1 MAFLSETDLYLL
13 NEGRHLRLYD
23 KLGAH
28 LGTELVDGVA
38 VSGCHFAVWAPN
50 AFHVSVLGDFND
62 WNPDRNRLQ
71 SVAASGVHYGF
82 VRDVSEG
89 QRYVF
94 QIRSRH
100 NGYTVD
106 KADPFAF
113 SAQIPPDKASVITRL
128 DYDWSD
134 SDWMR
139 SRKRRNSFS
148 APQSIYELHLGS
160 WQRDEAGRFLSYR
173 EVAPRLCE
181 YVRKLGFT
189 HVELLPIMEHPFYGS
204 WGYQCTGFFAPT
216 SRYGSPQDFM
226 FLIDSLHQAGIGV
239 ILDWVPSHFPSDS
252 HGLGFF
258 DGTHLYE
265 HADPRQG
272 FHPEWHSLLFNYG
285 RNEVRSFLLS
295 SALFWLDRY
304 HIDGLRVD
312 AVASMLYLDYSRKE
326 GEWIPN
332 VRGGKENLDA
342 ITFLRQL
349 SEDVYREF
357 PDVETIAEEST
368 SWPLVSRPTSM
379 GGLGFGY
386 KWDMGWMHD
395 TLQYFALDP
404 VHRQHHHNLLTF
416 RGMYAQSE
424 NFVLSLSHDEV
435 VHLKGSLLTKM
446 GGPSADE
453 WQKRA
458 SLRLLFGYQYA
469 LPGKKLLFM
478 GAELGQ
484 WREWNHEGSLDWR
497 LLDRPEH
504 RGIQQF
510 VADLNRVYQQEAALA
525 ARDFSADGFVWLAVD
540 DSSRSVLAFLRQ
552 AETPTETPTDTFAEP
567 VMVVCNFTPVPR
579 EGYRIGVPLP
589 GYWSEILNSDAA
601 EYGGSGLGNLGGRQ
615 SEPIPAHG
623 QPHSVS
629 VFLPPLAVLYFRRV
643 K

>member
-1 MAFLSETDLYLL
+1 MNLLTETDLYLL

-28 LGTELVDGVA
+28 LVRGAGRPA
-38 VSGCHFAVWAPN
+38 CHFAVWAPN
-50 AFHVSVLGDFND
+50 AARVSVLGD
-62 WNPDRNRLQ
+62 WNGWTPERDLLRSLGQ
-71 SVAASGVHYGF
+71 SGVWQGC
-82 VRDVSEG
+82 VEGVQEG
-89 QRYVF
+89 QRYVY
-94 QIRSRH
+94 QITSR
-100 NGYTVD
+100 YRDYQID

-113 SAQIPPDKASVITRL
+113 SAQLPPDRASVVTCL
-128 DYDWSD
+128 DYTWGDQQW
-134 SDWMR
+134 R
-139 SRKRRNSFS
+139 QTRKDRQALS

-160 WQRDEAGRFLSYR
+160 WRRTPDGQFLSYR
-173 EVAPRLCE
+173 EVAPLLVD
-181 YVRKLGFT
+181 YVGKLGFT

-216 SRYGSPQDFM
+216 SRYGSPQDLM

-239 ILDWVPSHFPSDS
+239 ILDWVPSHFPSDG

-265 HADPRQG
+265 HEDPRQG

-285 RNEVRSFLLS
+285 RSEVRSFLLS

-332 VRGGKENLDA
+332 RLGGKENLDA
-342 ITFLRQL
+342 IGFLRQL
-349 SEDVYREF
+349 AEDVYREF
-357 PDVETIAEEST
+357 PDAETIAEEST
-368 SWPLVSRPTSM
+368 SWPLVTRPTSVQ
-379 GGLGFGY
+379 GLGFGY

-435 VHLKGSLLTKM
+435 VHLKGSLYTKM
-446 GGPSADE
+446 GGPAADP

-484 WREWNHEGSLDWR
+484 WREWNHEGSLDWA
-497 LLDRPEH
+497 LLDSPEH
-504 RGIQQF
+504 AGISRF
-510 VADLNRVYQQEAALA
+510 VADLNRVYQAEPALA
-525 ARDFSADGFVWLAVD
+525 VLDYSPTGFRWLNADD
-540 DSSRSVLAFLRQ
+540 REHSVLAFLRCGDS
-552 AETPTETPTDTFAEP
+552 ETDT
-567 VMVVCNFTPVPR
+567 VVVICNFTPVPR
-579 EGYRIGVPLP
+579 AGYRVGVPAP
-589 GYWSEILNSDAA
+589 GFWQEILNSDAA
-601 EYGGSGLGNLGGRQ
+601 EYAGSGLGNLGGLVSVETPCQ
-615 SEPIPAHG
+615 G
-623 QPHSVS
+623 QPHSIEA
-629 VFLPPLAVLYFRRV
+629 FLPPLSVLYFRRV
-643 K
+643 KQLGR

>member
-1 MAFLSETDLYLL
+1 MNLLTETDLYLL

-28 LGTELVDGVA
+28 LVTDAGRSA
-38 VSGCHFAVWAPN
+38 CHFAVWAPN
-50 AFHVSVLGDFND
+50 AARVSVLGD
-62 WNPDRNRLQ
+62 WNGWTPERDLLSNLGQ
-71 SVAASGVHYGF
+71 SGVWQGC
-82 VRDVSEG
+82 VEGVQEG
-89 QRYVF
+89 QRYVY
-94 QIRSRH
+94 QITSR
-100 NGYTVD
+100 YRDYQID

-113 SAQIPPDKASVITRL
+113 SAQLPPDRASVVTRL
-128 DYDWSD
+128 DYTWGDQEW
-134 SDWMR
+134 R
-139 SRKRRNSFS
+139 QTRQQRQALS

-160 WQRDEAGRFLSYR
+160 WRRTPDGRFLSYR
-173 EVAPRLCE
+173 EVAPLLVD
-181 YVRKLGFT
+181 YVGKLGFT

-216 SRYGSPQDFM
+216 SRYGSPQDLM

-239 ILDWVPSHFPSDS
+239 ILDWVPSHFPSDG

-265 HADPRQG
+265 HEDPRQG

-285 RNEVRSFLLS
+285 RSEVRSFLLS

-332 VRGGKENLDA
+332 RLGGKENLDA
-342 ITFLRQL
+342 IGFLRQL
-349 SEDVYREF
+349 AEDVYREF
-357 PDVETIAEEST
+357 PDAETIAEEST
-368 SWPLVSRPTSM
+368 SWPLVTRPTSVQ
-379 GGLGFGY
+379 GLGFGY

-435 VHLKGSLLTKM
+435 VHLKGSLYTKM
-446 GGPSADE
+446 GGPAADP

-484 WREWNHEGSLDWR
+484 WREWNHEGSLDWA
-497 LLDRPEH
+497 LLDSPEH
-504 RGIQQF
+504 AGISRF
-510 VADLNRVYQQEAALA
+510 VADLNRVYQAEPALA
-525 ARDFSADGFVWLAVD
+525 VLDYSPTGFRWLDAD
-540 DSSRSVLAFLRQ
+540 DSEHSVLAFLRCGDS
-552 AETPTETPTDTFAEP
+552 ETDT
-567 VMVVCNFTPVPR
+567 VVVVCNFTPVPR
-579 EGYRIGVPLP
+579 AGYRVGVPAP
-589 GYWSEILNSDAA
+589 GFWQEILNSDAA
-601 EYGGSGLGNLGGRQ
+601 EYAGSGLGNLGGLVSVETPCQ
-615 SEPIPAHG
+615 G
-623 QPHSVS
+623 QPHSIEA
-629 VFLPPLAVLYFRRV
+629 FLPPLSVLYFRRV
-643 K
+643 KQLGR

>member
-1 MAFLSETDLYLL
+1 MNLLTETDLYLL

-28 LGTELVDGVA
+28 LVTDAGRSA
-38 VSGCHFAVWAPN
+38 CHFAVWAPN
-50 AFHVSVLGDFND
+50 AARVSVLGD
-62 WNPDRNRLQ
+62 WNGWTPERDLLSNLGQ
-71 SVAASGVHYGF
+71 SGVWQGC
-82 VRDVSEG
+82 VEGVQEG
-89 QRYVF
+89 QRYVY
-94 QIRSRH
+94 QITSR
-100 NGYTVD
+100 YRDYQID

-113 SAQIPPDKASVITRL
+113 SAQQPPDRASVVTRL
-128 DYDWSD
+128 DYTWGDQEW
-134 SDWMR
+134 R
-139 SRKRRNSFS
+139 QTRQQRQALS

-160 WQRDEAGRFLSYR
+160 WRRTPDGRFLSYR
-173 EVAPRLCE
+173 EVAPLLVD

-216 SRYGSPQDFM
+216 SRYGSPQDLM

-239 ILDWVPSHFPSDS
+239 ILDWVPSHFPSDG

-265 HADPRQG
+265 HEDPRQG

-285 RNEVRSFLLS
+285 RSEVRSFLLS

-332 VRGGKENLDA
+332 RLGGKENLDA
-342 ITFLRQL
+342 IAFLRQL
-349 SEDVYREF
+349 AEDVYREF
-357 PDVETIAEEST
+357 PDAETIAEEST
-368 SWPLVSRPTSM
+368 SWPLVTRPTSVQ
-379 GGLGFGY
+379 GLGFGY

-446 GGPSADE
+446 GGPAADP

-484 WREWNHEGSLDWR
+484 WREWNHEGSLDWA
-497 LLDRPEH
+497 LLDSPEH
-504 RGIQQF
+504 AGISRF
-510 VADLNRVYQQEAALA
+510 VADLNRVYRAEPALA
-525 ARDFSADGFVWLAVD
+525 VLDYSPTGFIWLNAD
-540 DSSRSVLAFLRQ
+540 DSEHSVLAFLRCGDS
-552 AETPTETPTDTFAEP
+552 ETDT
-567 VMVVCNFTPVPR
+567 VVVVCNFTPVPR
-579 EGYRIGVPLP
+579 AGYRVGVPAP
-589 GYWSEILNSDAA
+589 GFWQEILNSDAA
-601 EYGGSGLGNLGGRQ
+601 EYAGSGLGNLGGLVSVETPCQ
-615 SEPIPAHG
+615 G
-623 QPHSVS
+623 QPHSIEAL
-629 VFLPPLAVLYFRRV
+629 LPPLSVLYFRRV

>member
-1 MAFLSETDLYLL
+1 MAFLSATDLYLL

-28 LGTELVDGVA
+28 LGRELVDGVS
-38 VSGCHFAVWAPN
+38 VPGCHFAVWAPN
-50 AFHVSVLGDFND
+50 ASRVSVIGDFNG
-62 WNPDRNRLQ
+62 WNPDRNRLE
-71 SVAASGVHYGF
+71 SVASSGVHYGF
-82 VRDVSEG
+82 VPAAAEG
-89 QRYVF
+89 QRYIYQV
-94 QIRSRH
+94 QSRN

-128 DYDWSD
+128 DYRWED
-134 SDWMR
+134 SEWLR
-139 SRKRRNSFS
+139 NRKIRNSLS

-226 FLIDSLHQAGIGV
+226 FLVDSLHQAGIGV

-295 SALFWLDRY
+295 SALFWLDVY

-326 GEWIPN
+326 GEWVPN
-332 VRGGKENLDA
+332 ARGGKENLDA

-368 SWPLVSRPTSM
+368 SWPLVSRPTSI
-379 GGLGFGY
+379 GGLGFGF

-478 GAELGQ
+478 GAEIGQ
-484 WREWNHEGSLDWR
+484 WREWNHEGSLDWF
-497 LLDRPEH
+497 LLERPEH

-510 VADLNRVYQQEAALA
+510 VADLNRVYREQPALS
-525 ARDFSADGFVWLAVD
+525 ARDFSEDGFVWLSVD
-540 DSSRSVLAFLRQ
+540 DGSLSVLSFLRQ
-552 AETPTETPTDTFAEP
+552 TESEADSPDT

-579 EGYRIGVPLP
+579 EGYRVGVPVA
-589 GYWSEILNSDAA
+589 GYWQEILNSDAT
-601 EYGGSGLGNLGGRQ
+601 EYSGSGLGNLGGQ
-615 SEPIPAHG
+615 HSEPIPANG
-623 QPHSVS
+623 QPHSVT
-629 VFLPPLAVLYFRRV
+629 VLLPPLAVLYFRRV

>member
-1 MAFLSETDLYLL
+1 MKFLTETDLYLF

-28 LGTELVDGVA
+28 LGSELGEA
-38 VSGCHFAVWAPN
+38 GCHFAVWAPN
-50 AFHVSVLGDFND
+50 AESVAVLGDWND
-62 WNPDRNRLQ
+62 WSAGRDSL
-71 SVAASGVHYGF
+71 SSCGHSGIWHGF
-82 VRDVSEG
+82 IKGVRAGE
-89 QRYVF
+89 RYVF
-94 QIRSRH
+94 QIKSRYH
-100 NGYTVD
+100 GYQVD

-113 SAQIPPDKASVITRL
+113 SAQVPPEKASVVTSL
-128 DYDWSD
+128 DYSWGDAE
-134 SDWMR
+134 WMKTR
-139 SRKRRNSFS
+139 QAHNSLR

-160 WQRDEAGRFLSYR
+160 WRRTPSGGFLSYR
-173 EVAPRLCE
+173 ELAPLLVE
-181 YVRKLGFT
+181 YLRTTGFT

-216 SRYGSPQDFM
+216 SRYGSPQDLMFM
-226 FLIDSLHQAGIGV
+226 IDSLHQAGIGV

-258 DGTHLYE
+258 DGTHLFE
-265 HADPRQG
+265 HEDPRQG

-285 RNEVRSFLLS
+285 RSEVRSFLLS

-304 HIDGLRVD
+304 HVDGLRVD

-332 VRGGKENLDA
+332 RSGGKENLDA
-342 ITFLRQL
+342 MAFLRQL

-357 PDVETIAEEST
+357 PDVQTIAEEST
-368 SWPLVSRPTSM
+368 SWPLVSRPTSA
-379 GGLGFGY
+379 GGLGFGL

-395 TLQYFALDP
+395 TLSYFALDP

-416 RGMYAQSE
+416 RGMYAHSE

-446 GGPSADE
+446 GGTSADP

-484 WREWNHEGSLDWR
+484 WREWNHEGSLDWS
-497 LLDRPEH
+497 LLQREEH
-504 RGIQQF
+504 AGLLRF
-510 VADLNRVYQQEAALA
+510 VSDLNRVYRQEPALSCN
-525 ARDFSADGFVWLAVD
+525 DFSACGFRWLGV
-540 DSSRSVLAFLRQ
+540 DSSEHSVLSFVRHGESAEQ
-552 AETPTETPTDTFAEP
+552 A
-567 VMVVCNFTPVPR
+567 VVVVCNFTPVPR
-579 EGYRIGVPLP
+579 EQYRLGVPAS
-589 GYWSEILNSDAA
+589 GCWQEILNSDAG
-601 EYGGSGLGNLGGRQ
+601 EYAGGGLGNLGGVCSAPVPHQ
-615 SEPIPAHG
+615 D
-623 QPHSVS
+623 QPHSIV
-629 VFLPPLAVLYFRRV
+629 VLLPPLAVLYFRLGSDSAPCEHS
-643 K
+643 

>member
-1 MAFLSETDLYLL
+1 MSLLSDTDLYLF

-23 KLGAH
+23 RLGAH
-28 LGTELVDGVA
+28 LGTALADGTE

-50 AFHVSVLGDFND
+50 AAKVSVIGDWND
-62 WNPDRNRLQ
+62 WNPERNPLT
-71 SVAASGVHYGF
+71 VVGASGIHYGF
-82 VRDVSEG
+82 AENVKEG
-89 QRYVF
+89 QRYVY
-94 QIRSRH
+94 QIVSQH
-100 NGYTVD
+100 GAYTVD
-106 KADPFAF
+106 KADPVGF
-113 SAQIPPDKASVITRL
+113 SAEVSPAKASVVTRL
-128 DYDWSD
+128 DYDWGD
-134 SDWMR
+134 ADWLQQR
-139 SRKRRNSFS
+139 RKKNALS

-160 WQRDEAGRFLSYR
+160 WQRGEGGRFLSYR

-181 YVRKLGFT
+181 YVKRMGFT

-204 WGYQCTGFFAPT
+204 WGYQCTGFFAPP

-226 FLIDSLHQAGIGV
+226 FLVDSLHQAGIGV
-239 ILDWVPSHFPSDS
+239 ILDWVPSHFPADS

-332 VRGGKENLDA
+332 RQGGKENLDA
-342 ITFLRQL
+342 ISFLRQL

-357 PDVETIAEEST
+357 PDCETIAEEST
-368 SWPLVSRPTSM
+368 SWPLVSRPTSL
-379 GGLGFGY
+379 GGLGFGL

-395 TLQYFALDP
+395 TLKYFALDP
-404 VHRQHHHNLLTF
+404 VHRKYHHNLLTF

-446 GGPSADE
+446 GGASADD

-484 WREWNHEGSLDWR
+484 WREWNHEGSLDWF
-497 LLDRPEH
+497 LLDTPEH
-504 RGIQQF
+504 LGIQRF
-510 VADLNRVYQQEAALA
+510 LADLNRVYSAEPGLS
-525 ARDFSADGFVWLAVD
+525 ARDFSEDGFVWLEAD
-540 DSSRSVLAFLRQ
+540 DQDHNVLSFLRQ
-552 AETPTETPTDTFAEP
+552 GETPEET
-567 VMVVCNFTPVPR
+567 VLVVCNFAKVPW
-579 EGYRIGVPLP
+579 EGYLLGVPCA
-589 GYWSEILNSDAA
+589 GYWQELLNSDASV
-601 EYGGSGLGNLGGRQ
+601 YGGSGGGNLGGCQ
-615 SEPIPAHG
+615 SESVPAQG
-623 QPHSVS
+623 QPHAIRAFV
-629 VFLPPLAVLYFRRV
+629 PPLAVLYFRRV